1 MLLHCTHNVI
11 KYYHSLVFR
20 DILVM
25 KLIIELLNTGVHARK
40 SFTNSD
46 PSIELFLRKRANKE
60 HKLNISDTYV
70 LVDETRKEHILG
82 YFTLSLHSLVLKDV
96 PANLA
101 KKIPYPTIG
110 TVLLGRMGR
119 DQNLTPRG
127 FGKII
132 LKEAMIES
140 LNRGSFFALEVHAKN
155 IHLVKYYKQFGFA
168 QLSDN
173 SLHMI
178 LPKKKIYN
186 ACSTSG
192 LDSVYD
198 S

>member
-70 LVDETRKEHILG
+70 LVDETRKEHIL
-82 YFTLSLHSLVLKDV
+82 
-96 PANLA
+96 
-101 KKIPYPTIG
+101 
-110 TVLLGRMGR
+110 
-119 DQNLTPRG
+119 
-127 FGKII
+127 
-132 LKEAMIES
+132 
-140 LNRGSFFALEVHAKN
+140 AL
-155 IHLVKYYKQFGFA
+155 
-168 QLSDN
+168 
-173 SLHMI
+173 
-178 LPKKKIYN
+178 
-186 ACSTSG
+186 
-192 LDSVYD
+192 
-198 S
+198 